1 LTEAADQDGIVLA
14 NLPAGPTERRVAF
27 AVALPLLGIAAAV
40 VPFASVQF
48 PRIDGWIPITNTYIF
63 VADLVTWVLLISQF
77 DIARRPALLVLAS
90 GYLYTALMAVPLLLS
105 FPGAFTPSGLFG
117 AGSQTNG
124 WLSAFW
130 VSGYPL
136 AFIGY
141 AMLKDSEPGVLLSHR
156 STRTGVALSVA
167 VSIVI
172 VVALIWITTAGEP
185 YLPKLFLGRSRAT
198 VSIHEIGALLLL
210 LNAVALL
217 LLWLRRRSVIPE
229 ERRQRA
235 NGDRHWTAAIHIRVR
250 RRVTCMAARRS
261 REAAGVTL
269 RLREAAGDFSRMAA
283 TFSVNQTPPL
293 KPSPVERSRLAA
305 GPWFLRRL

>member
-1 LTEAADQDGIVLA
+1 MTEATEQNGIVLA

-105 FPGAFTPSGLFG
+105 FPSAFTPSGLFG

-172 VVALIWITTAGEP
+172 VVALTWITTAGEP
-185 YLPKLFLGRSRAT
+185 YLPKLSGQKPSNGQHPRNWRAF
-198 VSIHEIGALLLL
+198 IA
-210 LNAVALL
+210 A
-217 LLWLRRRSVIPE
+217 
-229 ERRQRA
+229 ERRCPPPAVVAAKIGYRSMA
-235 NGDRHWTAAIHIRVR
+235 NGGREWIDGECIGRV
-250 RRVTCMAARRS
+250 
-261 REAAGVTL
+261 
-269 RLREAAGDFSRMAA
+269 D
-283 TFSVNQTPPL
+283 P
-293 KPSPVERSRLAA
+293 
-305 GPWFLRRL
+305 